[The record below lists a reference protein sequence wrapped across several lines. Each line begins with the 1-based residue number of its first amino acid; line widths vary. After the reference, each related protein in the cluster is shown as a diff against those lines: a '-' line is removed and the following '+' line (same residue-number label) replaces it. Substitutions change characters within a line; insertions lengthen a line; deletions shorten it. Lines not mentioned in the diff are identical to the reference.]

1 MNSAQQHAQVRTFT
15 ARAARTASTL
25 RARAQNAR
33 AMADAERAEYDARL
47 TAATVSSLKSEDST
61 EQLICKTPQK
71 KPSKVTKDKSVS
83 SKSVE
88 AGSDE
93 PTRRRLVVFLGLAQ
107 VVLGALLVG
116 AGALAVVKG
125 AALSRVGAG
134 LWAGCVAVVA
144 GVVGVLAGIND
155 CYGLNAG
162 GNGSPLL
169 TAFLALSLLCLA
181 CGNSAAVLA
190 ATGLQRDS
198 LRQPTTHASFEDEM
212 EAWTPVLTNIALLII
227 ASVHCLVCIIS
238 IYHLSKRICP
248 CFRAKQPYDHN
259 QFDPT
264 FRPVQ
269 QFVVKVDELK
279 QGKDVERVRNHELCK
294 ELEVKLQ
301 GETLK
306 KKKEEPEYGSAN
318 SKEKLVT
325 RWLGR
330 QHVPAGAAGA
340 GGAGPGGHSTR
351 PRRGVRKQ
359 RKPPPLVLLPAHPAS
374 TLGRVPAA
382 CMVMP
387 PRYATLPL
395 PPATYAPGPVYYP
408 VHDAR
413 VRRRRSPRATTERR
427 RREGRERDS
436 QLARSLERIHRKRR
450 ADRDHITDAD
460 LKRTYTGLDRAY
472 AEQFIAVCD
481 ESRHAAEQHDS
492 LASTSATSDTSHSH
506 QELS

>member
-1 MNSAQQHAQVRTFT
+1 
-15 ARAARTASTL
+15 
-25 RARAQNAR
+25 
-33 AMADAERAEYDARL
+33 MADAERVDTYDARV
-47 TAATVSSLKSEDST
+47 TTATVSSLKSEDST

-71 KPSKVTKDKSVS
+71 KVKKVTKDKSVS

-93 PTRRRLVVFLGLAQ
+93 PDRRRLVVFLGLGQ

-155 CYGLNAG
+155 CYGLNAASS
-162 GNGSPLL
+162 GSPLL

-198 LRQPTTHASFEDEM
+198 LRQPTSPTSFEDEM

-227 ASVHCLVCIIS
+227 ASAHCLLCIIT
-238 IYHLSKRICP
+238 IYHLSKRVCP
-248 CFRAKQPYDHN
+248 CFRPKQAFEHN
-259 QFDPT
+259 QFDPA
-264 FRPVQ
+264 FKPVQ
-269 QFVVKVDELK
+269 QYVVTVDEVK
-279 QGKDVERVRNHELCK
+279 KAHDVERVRNHELCK

-301 GETLK
+301 GDSS

-330 QHVPAGAAGA
+330 QQAPAAVLGAPAAAVPAA
-340 GGAGPGGHSTR
+340 R
-351 PRRGVRKQ
+351 RRGVRKQ

-382 CMVMP
+382 CVVMP

-413 VRRRRSPRATTERR
+413 MRRRRSPRATTERR

-506 QELS
+506 NELAA